1 VTSSVLAEIFI
12 DKARVIQESE
22 PPSRTD
28 GDCAPRVIAAPS
40 VTRKHAMLR
49 RPRMLSILG
58 HIAISAG
65 ILLLWQFVS
74 GRWLDANIISSPD
87 QIFEVA
93 VAWSRSGY
101 LLAQTVSTFSSVA
114 AGFVVGAVL
123 GFLVAVLLTEMPLL
137 GRFSEPYLI
146 ALSVIPAIALVP
158 IFVIWF
164 GLGVQVKIL
173 MGLWSTFSIVFV
185 TSYQGLRAA
194 DAKLLELS
202 QVYGAS
208 RLQRLVT
215 IRVWSALPFFLSG
228 AKLALPKCALAVV
241 ATEFLAGSS
250 GLGYAILRAGN
261 NLDIGGLFVGV
272 ITLTLVTLLISNALV
287 KAEDIFL
294 QWVPKERRK

>member
-1 VTSSVLAEIFI
+1 VISPVLAERSH
-12 DKARVIQESE
+12 DQVTTDDGASGSPAALGDDLKVISA
-22 PPSRTD
+22 PVRSR
-28 GDCAPRVIAAPS
+28 GKSVPLGPRSLAIIGHVVI
-40 VTRKHAMLR
+40 T
-49 RPRMLSILG
+49 
-58 HIAISAG
+58 AG
-65 ILLLWQFVS
+65 ILALWQFAS

-93 VAWSRSGY
+93 VVWIRSGY
-101 LLAQTVSTFSSVA
+101 LLTQTVSTFSAVA
-114 AGFVVGAVL
+114 AGFTSGAAL
-123 GFLVAVLLTEMPLL
+123 GFLVAVVLTEMPLL
-137 GRFSEPYLI
+137 GRFTEPYLI
-146 ALSVIPAIALVP
+146 ALAVIPAIALVP

-208 RLQRLVT
+208 QLQRLAT
-215 IRVWSALPFFLSG
+215 IRAWSALPFFLSG

-261 NLDIGGLFVGV
+261 NLEIGGLFVGV
-272 ITLTLVTLLISNALV
+272 ITLTVITLLISTLLV
-287 KAEDIFL
+287 KAEGHFL
-294 QWVPKERRK
+294 HWVPKERRR

>member
-1 VTSSVLAEIFI
+1 MTSSVLAEIFI
-12 DKARVIQESE
+12 DKTGPRESV
-22 PPSRTD
+22 PQSSVADD
-28 GDCAPRVIAAPS
+28 GVPRIIAAPS
-40 VTRKHAMLR
+40 VTKGHAVLR
-49 RPRMLSILG
+49 RPRILSIVG
-58 HIAISAG
+58 HIAISVSV
-65 ILLLWQFVS
+65 LLLWQFIS

-93 VAWSRSGY
+93 VAWAKSGY
-101 LLAQTVSTFSSVA
+101 LLTQTVSTFSAVA
-114 AGFVVGAVL
+114 AGFAIGAVL
-123 GFLVAVLLTEMPLL
+123 GFLVAVVLTEMPLL

-185 TSYQGLRAA
+185 TSYQGLRTA

-208 RLQRLVT
+208 RLQRLTTV
-215 IRVWSALPFFLSG
+215 RVWSALPFFLSG

-250 GLGYAILRAGN
+250 GLGYAILRSGN

-272 ITLTLVTLLISNALV
+272 ITLTLVTLLISTSLV

-294 QWVPKERRK
+294 HWVPKERRK

>member
-1 VTSSVLAEIFI
+1 MTSSVLAEIFV
-12 DKARVIQESE
+12 DKTKVKEIGPQSAAA
-22 PPSRTD
+22 D
-28 GDCAPRVIAAPS
+28 NCATRIIAAPS
-40 VTRKHAMLR
+40 VVRKHAMLR
-49 RPRMLSILG
+49 RPRILSIFG
-58 HIAISAG
+58 HVAISAG
-65 ILLLWQFVS
+65 ILLLWQFAS
-74 GRWLDANIISSPD
+74 GRWLDTNIISSPD

-93 VAWSRSGY
+93 VAWAQSGY
-101 LLAQTVSTFSSVA
+101 LLAQTVSTFCSVA
-114 AGFVVGAVL
+114 AGFAAGAVL
-123 GFLVAVLLTEMPLL
+123 GFLVAVVLTEMPLL
-137 GRFSEPYLI
+137 GRFGEPYLI

-185 TSYQGLRAA
+185 TSYQGLRTA

-208 RLQRLVT
+208 RLQRLAT

-287 KAEDIFL
+287 KAEDTFL
-294 QWVPKERRK
+294 HWVPKERRK

>member
-1 VTSSVLAEIFI
+1 MSPSALAALI
-12 DKARVIQESE
+12 DVDHARAPSGTTASAVETGVQVIAS
-22 PPSRTD
+22 PSNTPER
-28 GDCAPRVIAAPS
+28 AMLLRPRV
-40 VTRKHAMLR
+40 
-49 RPRMLSILG
+49 LSIVG
-58 HIAISAG
+58 HVAISVG
-65 ILLLWQFVS
+65 VLIVWQFAS
-74 GRWLDANIISSPD
+74 GRLIDANIISSPD

-93 VAWSRSGY
+93 VAWIQSGY
-101 LLAQTVSTFSSVA
+101 LLTQTVSTFSSVA
-114 AGFVVGAVL
+114 IGFAIGAIL
-123 GFLVAVLLTEMPLL
+123 GFLVAVVLTEMPLL
-137 GRFSEPYLI
+137 GRFTEPYLI

-164 GLGVQVKIL
+164 GLGIQVKIL

-208 RLQRLVT
+208 RLQRLAT
-215 IRVWSALPFFLSG
+215 IRAWSALPFFLSG

-261 NLDIGGLFVGV
+261 NLDVGGLFVGV
-272 ITLTLVTLLISNALV
+272 ITLTLVTLLISNILV
-287 KAEDIFL
+287 KAEDVFL
-294 QWVPKERRK
+294 HWVPKEKRK

>member
-1 VTSSVLAEIFI
+1 
-12 DKARVIQESE
+12 
-22 PPSRTD
+22 
-28 GDCAPRVIAAPS
+28 
-40 VTRKHAMLR
+40 M
-49 RPRMLSILG
+49 
-58 HIAISAG
+58 
-65 ILLLWQFVS
+65 
-74 GRWLDANIISSPD
+74 
-87 QIFEVA
+87 
-93 VAWSRSGY
+93 
-101 LLAQTVSTFSSVA
+101 STFSSVA

>member
-1 VTSSVLAEIFI
+1 
-12 DKARVIQESE
+12 
-22 PPSRTD
+22 
-28 GDCAPRVIAAPS
+28 
-40 VTRKHAMLR
+40 
-49 RPRMLSILG
+49 
-58 HIAISAG
+58 
-65 ILLLWQFVS
+65 
-74 GRWLDANIISSPD
+74 
-87 QIFEVA
+87 
-93 VAWSRSGY
+93 
-101 LLAQTVSTFSSVA
+101 VSTFSSVL
-114 AGFVVGAVL
+114 AGLVVGAVL
-123 GFLVAVLLTEMPLL
+123 GFLVAVVLTEMPLF
-137 GRFSEPYLI
+137 GRFAEPYLI

-185 TSYQGLRAA
+185 TSYQGLRTS

-208 RLQRLVT
+208 RLQRLAT

-261 NLDIGGLFVGV
+261 NLDVGGLFVGV

-287 KAEDIFL
+287 KAEDAFL
-294 QWVPKERRK
+294 HWVPKERRK

>member
-1 VTSSVLAEIFI
+1 MSPSALAELLLDADRVCDPSGTTASSVETGVL
-12 DKARVIQESE
+12 
-22 PPSRTD
+22 
-28 GDCAPRVIAAPS
+28 VIASPS
-40 VTRKHAMLR
+40 NTPKRAVLLR
-49 RPRMLSILG
+49 PTVLSIVG
-58 HIAISAG
+58 HIAISVG
-65 ILLLWQFVS
+65 ILIVWQFAS
-74 GRWLDANIISSPD
+74 GRLIDANIISSPD

-93 VAWSRSGY
+93 IAWVQSGY
-101 LLAQTVSTFSSVA
+101 LFTQTVSTFSSVA
-114 AGFVVGAVL
+114 IGFVAGAML
-123 GFLVAVLLTEMPLL
+123 GFLVAVVLTEMPLL
-137 GRFSEPYLI
+137 GRFTEPYLI

-164 GLGVQVKIL
+164 GLGIQVKIL

-208 RLQRLVT
+208 RLQRLAT
-215 IRVWSALPFFLSG
+215 IRAWSALPFFLSG

-261 NLDIGGLFVGV
+261 NLDVGGLFVGV
-272 ITLTLVTLLISNALV
+272 ITLTLVTLLISNILV
-287 KAEDIFL
+287 RAEDVFL
-294 QWVPKERRK
+294 HWVPKEKRK